1 MEYSIAEKIAYVEE
15 YRESGL
21 SQSQFAKTKGIA
33 PTTFSGWLRLE
44 RALAFGEIDLNSSL
58 FFKFSSNRNS
68 SLIIFISS
76 TILSFKDWM
85 TFFAIKKINHFW
97 LISYLSVSSNRYVVG
112 ADVKKVPLFKASISA
127 KKSTCQFAGTTKWD
141 YFSLK

>member
-44 RALAFGEIDLNSSL
+44 RALAFGEIDLN
-58 FFKFSSNRNS
+58 KSNITHVETTTN
-68 SLIIFISS
+68 
-76 TILSFKDWM
+76 TKV
-85 TFFAIKKINHFW
+85 IN
-97 LISYLSVSSNRYVVG
+97 I
-112 ADVKKVPLFKASISA
+112 
-127 KKSTCQFAGTTKWD
+127 KKSTIFVKD
-141 YFSLK
+141 DIRIELKEGYDKELLKKIVEVLVGC